1 MIRRLIDIAIILLIA
16 VIAYGWWRGRSAPAV
31 TSAAGTPFDWSS
43 VSTRDLDIASV
54 FLTARERGVR
64 QAMDS
69 LRSLSTK
76 DTALESAGHMI
87 AHALGRFAIA
97 NNGHDPAV
105 LAQCTPAF
113 EAGCYHGVLE
123 GYMMSLPQVEPSR
136 VTGMCA
142 SYDKPGATRVT
153 AVECAHGLGHGFLE
167 HYGYALDRSLQ
178 GCDTFASTELRG
190 ECHDGVF
197 MENAVHGLGMHGMNV
212 GDSAIAMQMGSMK
225 HMEPDKAQMAR
236 FRASDLQFPCDS
248 IGVTYQPSCWSYQP
262 LVIVNLTHANF
273 EKTLDACGAAPA
285 ASQARCYQGYGKQS
299 MAWFGWDDKRV
310 IGMCSRA
317 GAHVD
322 DCLAGGV
329 EALIDREQGE
339 TGALKF
345 CDAVPEPSRAKCAAA
360 AHARAADLL
369 VPVSGRASDRSN

>member
-1 MIRRLIDIAIILLIA
+1 MVRRLIDTAVILLIA
-16 VIAYGWWRGRSAPAV
+16 VIAYGWWRGRSAPAP
-31 TSAAGTPFDWSS
+31 SPAAPAAFDWSS

-69 LRSLSTK
+69 LRALSAR
-76 DTALESAGHMI
+76 DTTLDAAGHMI

-105 LAQCTPAF
+105 LTQCTPAF
-113 EAGCYHGVLE
+113 ESGCYHGVLE
-123 GYMMSLPQVEPSR
+123 GYMMSLPKVDPAA

-142 SYDKPGATRVT
+142 AYDKPGASRVT

-167 HYGYALDRSLQ
+167 HFGYALEPALQ
-178 GCDTFASTELRG
+178 GCDAFAGAELRG
-190 ECHDGVF
+190 ECYDGVF
-197 MENAVHGLGMHGMNV
+197 MENSMHGLGMHGMNV
-212 GDSAIAMQMGSMK
+212 GDSAVAMQMGAAM
-225 HMEPDKAQMAR
+225 HMEPDKDQMTR

-248 IGVTYQPSCWSYQP
+248 VAAQYQPSCWSYQP

-273 EKTLDACGAAPA
+273 DKTLEACASAPA
-285 ASQARCYQGYGKQS
+285 ASQARCYRGFGKQS
-299 MAWFGWDDKRV
+299 MAWFGWDERRV
-310 IGMCSRA
+310 IGTCMRA
-317 GAHVD
+317 AGHTD

-339 TGALKF
+339 EGATRF
-345 CDAVPEPSRAKCAAA
+345 CSEVPEEARGRCRAGVK
-360 AHARAADLL
+360 ARGEELG
-369 VPVSGRASDRSN
+369 VR